1 MKLIYDEK
9 DRLSEILGSGENG
22 SFKEGEMEFFT
33 NYFNGLINTEKEVKI
48 KALEE
53 QKIKETEFYKQ
64 NTEVARA
71 NAESAKAN
79 AESNTNIAKANAES
93 AKANAEAN
101 ANIAKANAEANA
113 NIAKANAEAS
123 IASSNALVA
132 FFTTVSVV
140 ALTSLALKKPE
151 LFENNAQP
159 QNSETSPNP
168 SLLSGPEDKNETNQ
182 SSKSFDPDERA
193 KPVK

>member
-48 KALEE
+48 KAIEE
-53 QKIKETEFYKQ
+53 QRVKETEFYKR
-64 NTEVARA
+64 NAEVAKA
-71 NAESAKAN
+71 TAESNAESTKAT
-79 AESNTNIAKANAES
+79 AEY
-93 AKANAEAN
+93 N
-101 ANIAKANAEANA
+101 ANIAKANS
-113 NIAKANAEAS
+113 EAS

-140 ALTSLALKKPE
+140 TLTTLALKKPE

-159 QNSETSPNP
+159 QTETSPIP
-168 SLLSGPEDKNETNQ
+168 SPGPEYKNETNQ
-182 SSKSFDPDERA
+182 PFKPFDLGKS
-193 KPVK
+193 

>member
-1 MKLIYDEK
+1 MSLSLSLSSCTEYLI
-9 DRLSEILGSGENG
+9 LSLSIFAFSRVKPPTPLLKAENH
-22 SFKEGEMEFFT
+22 SLVVAFVPSYLAT
-33 NYFNGLINTEKEVKI
+33 I

-53 QKIKETEFYKQ
+53 QRVKETEFYKQ

-79 AESNTNIAKANAES
+79 AEANASIAKANS
-93 AKANAEAN
+93 
-101 ANIAKANAEANA
+101 
-113 NIAKANAEAS
+113 EAS

-140 ALTSLALKKPE
+140 ALTTLALKKPE

-159 QNSETSPNP
+159 QNPETSPNP
-168 SLLSGPEDKNETNQ
+168 SLPGYENSTN
-182 SSKSFDPDERA
+182 
-193 KPVK
+193 

>member
-1 MKLIYDEK
+1 MKFIYDEK
-9 DRLSEILGSGENG
+9 DRLSEVLGSGENG

-33 NYFNGLINTEKEVKI
+33 NYFNGLINTEKEIKI

-71 NAESAKAN
+71 NAES
-79 AESNTNIAKANAES
+79 
-93 AKANAEAN
+93 N
-101 ANIAKANAEANA
+101 ANIAKANAEFNS
-113 NIAKANAEAS
+113 NIAKANSEAS

-140 ALTSLALKKPE
+140 ALTNLALKKPE

-159 QNSETSPNP
+159 QNPETSPNP
-168 SLLSGPEDKNETNQ
+168 SLP
-182 SSKSFDPDERA
+182 FDHDERS

>member
-1 MKLIYDEK
+1 MKFIYDEK
-9 DRLSEILGSGENG
+9 DRLSEVLGSGENG

-33 NYFNGLINTEKEVKI
+33 NYFNGLINTEKEIKI

-64 NTEVARA
+64 NTEVARV
-71 NAESAKAN
+71 NAES
-79 AESNTNIAKANAES
+79 
-93 AKANAEAN
+93 N
-101 ANIAKANAEANA
+101 ANIAKANAEFNS
-113 NIAKANAEAS
+113 NIAKANSEAS

-132 FFTTVSVV
+132 FFTTVSVE
-140 ALTSLALKKPE
+140 ALTTLALKKPE

-159 QNSETSPNP
+159 QNPETSPNP
-168 SLLSGPEDKNETNQ
+168 SLP
-182 SSKSFDPDERA
+182 FDPDERA

>member
-1 MKLIYDEK
+1 MKLTYDEK
-9 DRLSEILGSGENG
+9 GRLSEILGSGENG
-22 SFKEGEMEFFT
+22 AFKEGELEFFT

-71 NAESAKAN
+71 NAES
-79 AESNTNIAKANAES
+79 
-93 AKANAEAN
+93 N
-101 ANIAKANAEANA
+101 ANIAKANAEFNS
-113 NIAKANAEAS
+113 NIAKANSEAS

-132 FFTTVSVV
+132 FFTTVSVE
-140 ALTSLALKKPE
+140 ALTTLALKKPE

-159 QNSETSPNP
+159 QNPETSPNP
-168 SLLSGPEDKNETNQ
+168 SLP
-182 SSKSFDPDERA
+182 FDSDERA

>member
-71 NAESAKAN
+71 NAESAKSN
-79 AESNTNIAKANAES
+79 AES
-93 AKANAEAN
+93 N
-101 ANIAKANAEANA
+101 ANIAKANAESNA
-113 NIAKANAEAS
+113 SIAKANSEAS

-140 ALTSLALKKPE
+140 ALTTLALKKPE

-159 QNSETSPNP
+159 QNPETSNP
-168 SLLSGPEDKNETNQ
+168 SLP
-182 SSKSFDPDERA
+182 FDPDERA

>member
-53 QKIKETEFYKQ
+53 QRIKETEFYKR
-64 NTEVARA
+64 NAELAKATAES
-71 NAESAKAN
+71 NAESTKATAESN
-79 AESNTNIAKANAES
+79 AESTKATAEYNASIAKANS
-93 AKANAEAN
+93 
-101 ANIAKANAEANA
+101 
-113 NIAKANAEAS
+113 EAS
-123 IASSNALVA
+123 IASSNALVS
-132 FFTTVSVV
+132 FFTSVSVV
-140 ALTSLALKKPE
+140 ALTTLALKKPE
-151 LFENNAQP
+151 LFENNTQP
-159 QNSETSPNP
+159 KNPETPPNP
-168 SLLSGPEDKNETNQ
+168 SLSGPEYKNETNQ
-182 SSKSFDPDERA
+182 SSKQFDPDEEV

>member
-1 MKLIYDEK
+1 MKLVYDEK

-33 NYFNGLINTEKEVKI
+33 NYFNSLINTEKEVKI

-79 AESNTNIAKANAES
+79 AESNANIAKFNAESNASIAKANS
-93 AKANAEAN
+93 
-101 ANIAKANAEANA
+101 
-113 NIAKANAEAS
+113 EAS

-140 ALTSLALKKPE
+140 ALTTLALKKPE
-151 LFENNAQP
+151 LFKNNDQP
-159 QNSETSPNP
+159 QNPETSNP
-168 SLLSGPEDKNETNQ
+168 SLPGPEYKNETNQ
-182 SSKSFDPDERA
+182 SSKPFDPDERA
-193 KPVK
+193 KPAK

>member
-9 DRLSEILGSGENG
+9 GRLSEILGSGENG

-53 QKIKETEFYKQ
+53 QRVKETEFYKR
-64 NTEVARA
+64 NAEVAKA
-71 NAESAKAN
+71 TAESNAESTKAT
-79 AESNTNIAKANAES
+79 AEY
-93 AKANAEAN
+93 
-101 ANIAKANAEANA
+101 NA

-140 ALTSLALKKPE
+140 ALTTLALKKPE

-159 QNSETSPNP
+159 QNPETSPNP
-168 SLLSGPEDKNETNQ
+168 SLPGYENSTNQ
-182 SSKSFDPDERA
+182 PSKPFDLG
-193 KPVK
+193 KS

>member
-53 QKIKETEFYKQ
+53 QRVKETEFYKR
-64 NTEVARA
+64 NAEVAKA
-71 NAESAKAN
+71 TAESNAESTKATAEYN
-79 AESNTNIAKANAES
+79 ASIAKANS
-93 AKANAEAN
+93 
-101 ANIAKANAEANA
+101 
-113 NIAKANAEAS
+113 EAS

-140 ALTSLALKKPE
+140 ALTTLALKKPE

-159 QNSETSPNP
+159 QNPETSPNP
-168 SLLSGPEDKNETNQ
+168 SLPGYENLTNQ
-182 SSKSFDPDERA
+182 PSKPFDLG
-193 KPVK
+193 KS

>member
-53 QKIKETEFYKQ
+53 QRIKETEFYKR
-64 NTEVARA
+64 NAELAKATAES
-71 NAESAKAN
+71 NAESTKATAEYN
-79 AESNTNIAKANAES
+79 ASIAKANS
-93 AKANAEAN
+93 
-101 ANIAKANAEANA
+101 
-113 NIAKANAEAS
+113 EAS

-140 ALTSLALKKPE
+140 ALTNLALKKPE

-159 QNSETSPNP
+159 QNPETFPNP
-168 SLLSGPEDKNETNQ
+168 SLPGSEDKNKTNQ
-182 SSKSFDPDERA
+182 PFKPFDLGKS
-193 KPVK
+193 

>member
-1 MKLIYDEK
+1 MKFIYYEK
-9 DRLSEILGSGENG
+9 DCLSEVLGSGENG

-33 NYFNGLINTEKEVKI
+33 NYFNGLINTEKEIKI

-71 NAESAKAN
+71 NAES
-79 AESNTNIAKANAES
+79 
-93 AKANAEAN
+93 N
-101 ANIAKANAEANA
+101 ANIAKANAEFNS
-113 NIAKANAEAS
+113 NIAKANSEAS

-140 ALTSLALKKPE
+140 ALTNLALKKPE

-159 QNSETSPNP
+159 QNPETSPNP
-168 SLLSGPEDKNETNQ
+168 SLP
-182 SSKSFDPDERA
+182 FDPDERA

>member
-1 MKLIYDEK
+1 MKFIYDEK
-9 DRLSEILGSGENG
+9 DRLSEVLGSGENG

-33 NYFNGLINTEKEVKI
+33 NYFNGLINTEKEIKI

-71 NAESAKAN
+71 NAESTKAN
-79 AESNTNIAKANAES
+79 AESNASIAKANS
-93 AKANAEAN
+93 
-101 ANIAKANAEANA
+101 
-113 NIAKANAEAS
+113 EAS

-140 ALTSLALKKPE
+140 ALTTLALKKPE
-151 LFENNAQP
+151 LFKNNDQP
-159 QNSETSPNP
+159 QNPETSNP
-168 SLLSGPEDKNETNQ
+168 SLPGPEYKNETNQ
-182 SSKSFDPDERA
+182 SSLPFDPDERA

>member
-53 QKIKETEFYKQ
+53 QRIKETEFYKR
-64 NTEVARA
+64 NAELAKATAES
-71 NAESAKAN
+71 NAESTKATAEYN
-79 AESNTNIAKANAES
+79 ASIAKANS
-93 AKANAEAN
+93 
-101 ANIAKANAEANA
+101 
-113 NIAKANAEAS
+113 EAS

-132 FFTTVSVV
+132 FFTTVNVV
-140 ALTSLALKKPE
+140 ALTTLALKKPE
-151 LFENNAQP
+151 LFENNVQP
-159 QNSETSPNP
+159 QNPETPLNP
-168 SLLSGPEDKNETNQ
+168 YLPGSEDKNKTNQ
-182 SSKSFDPDERA
+182 PFKPFDLGKS
-193 KPVK
+193 

>member
-1 MKLIYDEK
+1 MKLTYDDK
-9 DRLSEILGSGENG
+9 GRLSEILGYDENG

-79 AESNTNIAKANAES
+79 AESN
-93 AKANAEAN
+93 
-101 ANIAKANAEANA
+101 A

-140 ALTSLALKKPE
+140 ALTTLALKKPE
-151 LFENNAQP
+151 LFENNTQP
-159 QNSETSPNP
+159 QNPETSPNP
-168 SLLSGPEDKNETNQ
+168 SLPGYENSTNQ
-182 SSKSFDPDERA
+182 PSKPFDLG
-193 KPVK
+193 KS

>member
-1 MKLIYDEK
+1 MKLVYDEK

-22 SFKEGEMEFFT
+22 AFKEGELEFFT

-53 QKIKETEFYKQ
+53 QRVKETEFYKQ

-79 AESNTNIAKANAES
+79 AEANAES
-93 AKANAEAN
+93 AKANAES
-101 ANIAKANAEANA
+101 NA

-132 FFTTVSVV
+132 FFTTVNVV
-140 ALTSLALKKPE
+140 ALTTLALKKPE
-151 LFENNAQP
+151 LFKNNDQP
-159 QNSETSPNP
+159 QNPETSNP
-168 SLLSGPEDKNETNQ
+168 SLPGPEYKNETNQ
-182 SSKSFDPDERA
+182 SSKPFDPDERA
-193 KPVK
+193 KLAK

>member
-53 QKIKETEFYKQ
+53 QRIKETEFYKR
-64 NTEVARA
+64 NAELAKATAES
-71 NAESAKAN
+71 NAESTKATAEYN
-79 AESNTNIAKANAES
+79 ASIAKANS
-93 AKANAEAN
+93 
-101 ANIAKANAEANA
+101 
-113 NIAKANAEAS
+113 EAS

-140 ALTSLALKKPE
+140 ALTNLALKKSE

-159 QNSETSPNP
+159 QNPETTTNP
-168 SLLSGPEDKNETNQ
+168 SLPGSEYKNETNQ
-182 SSKSFDPDERA
+182 SSKQFDPDEEV

>member
-1 MKLIYDEK
+1 MKFIYDEK
-9 DRLSEILGSGENG
+9 DRLSEVLGSGENG

-79 AESNTNIAKANAES
+79 AESNANIAKFNAESNASIAKANS
-93 AKANAEAN
+93 
-101 ANIAKANAEANA
+101 
-113 NIAKANAEAS
+113 EAS

-140 ALTSLALKKPE
+140 ALTTLALKKPE
-151 LFENNAQP
+151 LFKNNDQP
-159 QNSETSPNP
+159 QNPETSNP
-168 SLLSGPEDKNETNQ
+168 SLPGPEYKNETNQ
-182 SSKSFDPDERA
+182 SSKPFDPDERA
-193 KPVK
+193 KPAK

>member
-1 MKLIYDEK
+1 MKFIYDEK
-9 DRLSEILGSGENG
+9 DRLSEVLGSGENG

-33 NYFNGLINTEKEVKI
+33 NYFNGLINTEKEIKI

-79 AESNTNIAKANAES
+79 AESNANIAKFNAESNASIAKANS
-93 AKANAEAN
+93 
-101 ANIAKANAEANA
+101 
-113 NIAKANAEAS
+113 EAS

-140 ALTSLALKKPE
+140 ALTTLALKKPE
-151 LFENNAQP
+151 LFKNNDQP
-159 QNSETSPNP
+159 QNPETSNP
-168 SLLSGPEDKNETNQ
+168 SLPGPEYKNETNQ
-182 SSKSFDPDERA
+182 SSKPFDPDERA
-193 KPVK
+193 KPAK

>member
-1 MKLIYDEK
+1 MKLTYDDK
-9 DRLSEILGSGENG
+9 GRLSEILGSGENG

-79 AESNTNIAKANAES
+79 AESN
-93 AKANAEAN
+93 
-101 ANIAKANAEANA
+101 A

-140 ALTSLALKKPE
+140 ALTTLALKKPE
-151 LFENNAQP
+151 LFENNTQP
-159 QNSETSPNP
+159 QNPETSPNP
-168 SLLSGPEDKNETNQ
+168 SLPGYENSTNQ
-182 SSKSFDPDERA
+182 PSKPFDLG
-193 KPVK
+193 KS

>member
-53 QKIKETEFYKQ
+53 QRVKETEFYKQ

-79 AESNTNIAKANAES
+79 AEANGEVARANAES

-101 ANIAKANAEANA
+101 ASIAKANS
-113 NIAKANAEAS
+113 EAS

-140 ALTSLALKKPE
+140 ALTTLALKKPE

-159 QNSETSPNP
+159 QNPETSPNP
-168 SLLSGPEDKNETNQ
+168 SLPGYENSTNQ
-182 SSKSFDPDERA
+182 SSKPFDPDERA
-193 KPVK
+193 KPAK

>member
-9 DRLSEILGSGENG
+9 GRLSEILGSGENG
-22 SFKEGEMEFFT
+22 AFKEGELELFT

-53 QKIKETEFYKQ
+53 QRVKETEFYKR
-64 NTEVARA
+64 NAEVAKA
-71 NAESAKAN
+71 TAESNAESTKATAEYN
-79 AESNTNIAKANAES
+79 ASIAKANS
-93 AKANAEAN
+93 
-101 ANIAKANAEANA
+101 
-113 NIAKANAEAS
+113 EAS

-140 ALTSLALKKPE
+140 ALTTLALKKPE

-159 QNSETSPNP
+159 QNPEISPNP
-168 SLLSGPEDKNETNQ
+168 SLPGYENSTNQ
-182 SSKSFDPDERA
+182 PSKPFDLG
-193 KPVK
+193 KS

>member
-1 MKLIYDEK
+1 MKLTYDDK
-9 DRLSEILGSGENG
+9 GRLSEILGSGENG

-79 AESNTNIAKANAES
+79 AESNANIAKANAES
-93 AKANAEAN
+93 AKANAES
-101 ANIAKANAEANA
+101 AKANAESNA

-140 ALTSLALKKPE
+140 ALTTLALKKPE

-159 QNSETSPNP
+159 QNPETSPNP
-168 SLLSGPEDKNETNQ
+168 SLPGYENSTNQ
-182 SSKSFDPDERA
+182 PSKPFDLG
-193 KPVK
+193 KI

>member
-53 QKIKETEFYKQ
+53 QRVKETEFYKR
-64 NTEVARA
+64 NAEVAKA
-71 NAESAKAN
+71 TAESNAESTKATAEYN
-79 AESNTNIAKANAES
+79 ASIAKANS
-93 AKANAEAN
+93 
-101 ANIAKANAEANA
+101 
-113 NIAKANAEAS
+113 EAS

-140 ALTSLALKKPE
+140 ALTTLALKRPE
-151 LFENNAQP
+151 LFSNNDQP
-159 QNSETSPNP
+159 QNPETSNP
-168 SLLSGPEDKNETNQ
+168 SLPGLGPEYKDEINQ
-182 SSKSFDPDERA
+182 SSKQFDPDERA

>member
-1 MKLIYDEK
+1 MKLTYDDK
-9 DRLSEILGSGENG
+9 GRLSEILGSGENG

-79 AESNTNIAKANAES
+79 AESN
-93 AKANAEAN
+93 
-101 ANIAKANAEANA
+101 A

-140 ALTSLALKKPE
+140 ALTTLALKKPE

-159 QNSETSPNP
+159 QNPETTTNT
-168 SLLSGPEDKNETNQ
+168 SLPGPENENKTDQ
-182 SSKSFDPDERA
+182 LSKPFDPDE
-193 KPVK
+193 KVVKTVKSA

>member
-1 MKLIYDEK
+1 MKFIYDEK
-9 DRLSEILGSGENG
+9 DRLSEVLGSGENG

-33 NYFNGLINTEKEVKI
+33 NYFNGLINTEKEIKI

-64 NTEVARA
+64 NTEVAKA

-79 AESNTNIAKANAES
+79 AESNANIAKFNAESNASIAKANS
-93 AKANAEAN
+93 
-101 ANIAKANAEANA
+101 
-113 NIAKANAEAS
+113 EAS

-140 ALTSLALKKPE
+140 ALTTLALKKSE
-151 LFENNAQP
+151 LFKNNDQP
-159 QNSETSPNP
+159 HNPETSNP
-168 SLLSGPEDKNETNQ
+168 SLPGPEYKNETNQ
-182 SSKSFDPDERA
+182 SSKPFDPDERA
-193 KPVK
+193 KPAK

>member
-1 MKLIYDEK
+1 MKLTYDDK
-9 DRLSEILGSGENG
+9 GRLSEILGSGENG

-71 NAESAKAN
+71 NAESN
-79 AESNTNIAKANAES
+79 ANIAKANAES
-93 AKANAEAN
+93 AKANAES
-101 ANIAKANAEANA
+101 NA

-132 FFTTVSVV
+132 FFTTVNVV
-140 ALTSLALKKPE
+140 ALTTLALKKPE
-151 LFENNAQP
+151 LFENNTQP
-159 QNSETSPNP
+159 QNPETSPNP
-168 SLLSGPEDKNETNQ
+168 SLPGYENLTNQ
-182 SSKSFDPDERA
+182 PSKPFDLG
-193 KPVK
+193 KI

>member
-1 MKLIYDEK
+1 MKLVYDEK

-64 NTEVARA
+64 NTEVAKA

-79 AESNTNIAKANAES
+79 AESNANIAKFNAESNASIAKANS
-93 AKANAEAN
+93 
-101 ANIAKANAEANA
+101 
-113 NIAKANAEAS
+113 EAS

-140 ALTSLALKKPE
+140 ALTTLALKKPE

-159 QNSETSPNP
+159 QNPETSPNP
-168 SLLSGPEDKNETNQ
+168 SLPGSEDKNKTNQ
-182 SSKSFDPDERA
+182 PFKQFDLGKS
-193 KPVK
+193 

>member
-71 NAESAKAN
+71 NAEAARANAEAAKAN
-79 AESNTNIAKANAES
+79 AES
-93 AKANAEAN
+93 
-101 ANIAKANAEANA
+101 NA

-140 ALTSLALKKPE
+140 ALTTLALKKPE

-159 QNSETSPNP
+159 QNSETTNP
-168 SLLSGPEDKNETNQ
+168 SLPGYENSTNQ
-182 SSKSFDPDERA
+182 PSKPFDLG
-193 KPVK
+193 KN